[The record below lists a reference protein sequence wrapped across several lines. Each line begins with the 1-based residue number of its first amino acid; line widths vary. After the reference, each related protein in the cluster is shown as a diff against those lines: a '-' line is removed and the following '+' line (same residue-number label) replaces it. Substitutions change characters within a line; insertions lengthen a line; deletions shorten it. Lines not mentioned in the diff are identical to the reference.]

1 MPPSRFT
8 PPRNTSVRNASPR
21 QTSSP
26 IRPTAF
32 SNGIPLNR
40 PSTSKIQNEVVDLS
54 KITPI
59 SQRGRKSKL
68 VITDRSIK
76 ICVEEINS
84 KKNKDDE
91 PDLVMS
97 ESAIELMQI
106 EVTYRLFYLLRVRI
120 NVYNVTFV

>member
-8 PPRNTSVRNASPR
+8 SPRNTSVRNAVPR

-26 IRPTAF
+26 IRPATF
-32 SNGIPLNR
+32 SNGVPLNR

-84 KKNKDDE
+84 KKCKDDE
-91 PDLVMS
+91 PDLIMS
-97 ESAIELMQI
+97 ESAIKLMQC

-120 NVYNVTFV
+120 NVFHVTFV

>member
-1 MPPSRFT
+1 MPPTRFT
-8 PPRNTSVRNASPR
+8 PPRNPSVRNAIPR

-32 SNGIPLNR
+32 SNSIPLNR

-76 ICVEEINS
+76 ICVEEINN
-84 KKNKDDE
+84 KKSKDDE

-97 ESAIELMQI
+97 QPAIELMQI

-120 NVYNVTFV
+120 NVYNSNFI

>member
-1 MPPSRFT
+1 MPQSRFT
-8 PPRNTSVRNASPR
+8 PPRNTSVRNTLPR

-32 SNGIPLNR
+32 SNGIPMNR

-76 ICVEEINS
+76 ICVEEMNS
-84 KKNKDDE
+84 KKSKDDE

-97 ESAIELMQI
+97 ESAIELMQL

-120 NVYNVTFV
+120 NVYNVTFI